1 MIKKAVFGGVLI
13 LIAGI
18 YFCPV
23 TNYTFAE
30 TYQKEDEV
38 SLSLKKIRA
47 RPTKTADVNGIP
59 ITYHKEG
66 SGDTC
71 ILFLHGMGGSHDI
84 WWRQMDHFKKK
95 YTTISLT

>member
-38 SLSLKKIRA
+38 SLSLKK
-47 RPTKTADVNGIP
+47 
-59 ITYHKEG
+59 
-66 SGDTC
+66 
-71 ILFLHGMGGSHDI
+71 FLYIHYLCRHQEKS
-84 WWRQMDHFKKK
+84 
-95 YTTISLT
+95 

>member
-1 MIKKAVFGGVLI
+1 MQCGKNKISQCKKAVFGGVLI

-38 SLSLKKIRA
+38 SLSLKNSSIF
-47 RPTKTADVNGIP
+47 
-59 ITYHKEG
+59 ITFAV
-66 SGDTC
+66 
-71 ILFLHGMGGSHDI
+71 I
-84 WWRQMDHFKKK
+84 KKN
-95 YTTISLT
+95 LNEVF